1 MVQQHS
7 LGDVV
12 LASIKPLVVRYCRAR
27 IGRRDE
33 SFAVAD
39 LLAKETLYAV
49 LRALSAEQDPLL
61 AVTYR
66 IASEKVNKELKGEPG
81 CAGLTIDVTRLPERQ
96 REILVLR
103 AVCGLSAEQTAEAIG
118 STVDAVRIAQHHAL
132 TQLRKTAS
140 PDIPATR
147 LGHGADY
154 ESLRERC

>member
-1 MVQQHS
+1 MSQHS

-12 LASIKPLVVRYCRAR
+12 LASIRPVVVRYCRAR
-27 IGRRDE
+27 VGRLDE

-39 LLAKETLYAV
+39 LLAKETMYAV
-49 LRALSAEQDPLL
+49 LRALTADQEPLL

-66 IASEKVNKELKGEPG
+66 IAVEKVNEELKGAAG
-81 CAGLTIDVTRLPERQ
+81 CSGLAVDVSRLPDRQ

-103 AVCGLSAEQTAEAIG
+103 VACGLTAEQTAEAVG
-118 STVDAVRIAQHHAL
+118 STPAAVRIAQHQAL

-147 LGHGADY
+147 LGHGADF
-154 ESLRERC
+154 ETLRERC

>member
-1 MVQQHS
+1 MSQHS

-12 LASIKPLVVRYCRAR
+12 LASIRPVVVRYCRAR
-27 IGRRDE
+27 VGRRDQ

-39 LLAKETLYAV
+39 LLAKETLHAV
-49 LRALSAEQDPLL
+49 LRALSADQEPLL

-66 IASEKVNKELKGEPG
+66 IASEKVNKELKGAVG
-81 CAGLTIDVTRLPERQ
+81 CSDLAIDVTRLSDSQ

-103 AVCGLSAEQTAEAIG
+103 VACGLTAEQTAEAVG
-118 STVDAVRIAQHHAL
+118 STPAAVRIAQHRAL
-132 TQLRKTAS
+132 AQLRKTAA

-154 ESLRERC
+154 ETLRERC

>member
-1 MVQQHS
+1 MSQHS

-12 LASIKPLVVRYCRAR
+12 LASIRPVVVRYCRAR
-27 IGRRDE
+27 VGRRDQ

-39 LLAKETLYAV
+39 LLAKETLHAV
-49 LRALSAEQDPLL
+49 LRALSADQEPLL

-66 IASEKVNKELKGEPG
+66 IAAEKVNKELKGEAG
-81 CAGLTIDVTRLPERQ
+81 CSGLAIDVTRLPDPQ

-103 AVCGLSAEQTAEAIG
+103 AACGLTAEQAAEATG
-118 STVDAVRIAQHHAL
+118 STPAAVRIAQHRAL
-132 TQLRKTAS
+132 AHLRKTAS

-154 ESLRERC
+154 ETLSERC

>member
-1 MVQQHS
+1 MSQHS

-12 LASIKPLVVRYCRAR
+12 LASIRPVVVRYCRAR
-27 IGRRDE
+27 VGRQDQ

-49 LRALSAEQDPLL
+49 LRALSADQEPLL

-66 IASEKVNKELKGEPG
+66 IAAEKVNKELKGAAG
-81 CAGLTIDVTRLPERQ
+81 CSGLTIDVTRLPEPQ

-103 AVCGLSAEQTAEAIG
+103 VACGLTAEQTAEAVG
-118 STVDAVRIAQHHAL
+118 STPAAVRIAQHRAL
-132 TQLRKTAS
+132 AQLRKTAA
-140 PDIPATR
+140 PQIPATR

-154 ESLRERC
+154 ETLSERC

>member
-1 MVQQHS
+1 MSQHS

-12 LASIKPLVVRYCRAR
+12 IASIRPVIVRYCRAR

-39 LLAKETLYAV
+39 LVAKEATYAV
-49 LRALSAEQDPLL
+49 LRALSAEHDPLM

-66 IASEKVNKELKGEPG
+66 IAAKMVDKELDGEPG
-81 CAGLTIDVTRLPERQ
+81 CAGLAIDVSLLPGQQ

-103 AVCGLSAEQTAEAIG
+103 AVCGLTAEQTAEAVG
-118 STVDAVRIAQHHAL
+118 STPDAVRIAQHRAL
-132 TQLRKTAS
+132 ARLRQIAS

-147 LGHGADY
+147 LSHGADM
-154 ESLRERC
+154 ETLRERC